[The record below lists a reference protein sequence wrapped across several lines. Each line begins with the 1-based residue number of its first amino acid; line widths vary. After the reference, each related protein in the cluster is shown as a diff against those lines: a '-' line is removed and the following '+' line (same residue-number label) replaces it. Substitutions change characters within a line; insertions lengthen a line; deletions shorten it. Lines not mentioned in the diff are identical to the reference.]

1 MTVIDS
7 PRSKAPAPAR
17 RGINWEKWGWVYMR
31 ASGVVLVVLIFGHL
45 FVNLVA
51 GEGVKAIDF
60 AFVAG
65 KWADPFW
72 VVWDTLLLWLALI
85 HGANGMRTLVNDYAN
100 NKTVRRILLA
110 GVFASTAILIILGT
124 LVIYTFDPCPV
135 GAAPELLPSFCP
147 VP

>member
-1 MTVIDS
+1 
-7 PRSKAPAPAR
+7 
-17 RGINWEKWGWVYMR
+17 
-31 ASGVVLVVLIFGHL
+31 
-45 FVNLVA
+45 
-51 GEGVKAIDF
+51 
-60 AFVAG
+60 
-65 KWADPFW
+65 
-72 VVWDTLLLWLALI
+72 
-85 HGANGMRTLVNDYAN
+85 MRTLVNDYAN

>member
-1 MTVIDS
+1 MQITHYANEAEAADRV
-7 PRSKAPAPAR
+7 
-17 RGINWEKWGWVYMR
+17 
-31 ASGVVLVVLIFGHL
+31 
-45 FVNLVA
+45 VNLSDSVDNTSGMVDIAAAPRATTERSA
-51 GEGVKAIDF
+51 GAPIIELDRVGHTYAAGTPWAKTALRDITFRVHAGDGV
-60 AFVAG
+60 
-65 KWADPFW
+65 
-72 VVWDTLLLWLALI
+72 LI
-85 HGANGMRTLVNDYAN
+85 HGGNGMRTLVNDYAN